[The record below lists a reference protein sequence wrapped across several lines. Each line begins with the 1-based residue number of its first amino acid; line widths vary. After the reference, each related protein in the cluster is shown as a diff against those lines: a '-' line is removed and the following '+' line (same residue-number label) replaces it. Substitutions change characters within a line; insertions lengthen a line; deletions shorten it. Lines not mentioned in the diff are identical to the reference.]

1 MITQWLADLG
11 VWSWFLL
18 GLLLLIGEIVL
29 PGIFLLWFG
38 LAALVVGGLTL
49 LPFTDVAW
57 WPWQAQMVAFGVLS
71 LIFVL
76 MSQRL
81 FPNRQTNDAAAK
93 MNAPLKRFHGR
104 EGVLAAAIESGTGR
118 VKLGDTVWRVKGADL
133 PVGSR
138 VKVVGDDGD
147 SLLVESA

>member
-1 MITQWLADLG
+1 MAMQVLSDVG
-11 VWSWFLL
+11 GWSWFLL
-18 GLLLLIGEIVL
+18 GLILLIGEVLL

-38 LAALVVGGLTL
+38 LAAVVVGGLTV

-57 WPWQAQMVAFGVLS
+57 WPWQAQLGAFGGLS

-76 MSQRL
+76 LSLRL
-81 FPNRQTNDAAAK
+81 FPNKQSGDAASK
-93 MNAPLKRFHGR
+93 MNAPLKRLHGR

-118 VKLGDTVWRVKGADL
+118 VKLGDTVWRVKGSDL
-133 PVGSR
+133 PAGSR

-147 SLLVESA
+147 SLLVEGI